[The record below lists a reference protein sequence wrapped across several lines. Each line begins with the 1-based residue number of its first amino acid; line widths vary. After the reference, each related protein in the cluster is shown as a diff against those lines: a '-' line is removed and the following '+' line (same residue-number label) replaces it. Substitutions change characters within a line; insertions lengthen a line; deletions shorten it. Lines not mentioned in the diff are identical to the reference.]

1 MVFSFSVVSIA
12 RFMMTEICTVVIV
25 VDFVFVVVVDWTM
38 VIITS
43 VLWWTIGNSRDQCD
57 K

>member
-1 MVFSFSVVSIA
+1 MVFSFGVVSIA
-12 RFMMTEICTVVIV
+12 RFMMTEICTVVII
-25 VDFVFVVVVDWTM
+25 VDFVFVIVVDWTM

-43 VLWWTIGNSRDQCD
+43 VLWWTIGNSRGRSD

>member
-1 MVFSFSVVSIA
+1 MVFSFGVVSIA

-38 VIITS
+38 VIITT
-43 VLWWTIGNSRDQCD
+43 VLWWTFGNSKGRSD